1 MTKYA
6 PILLFVYNRLE
17 HLKQTMETL
26 QNNTLAAESELYIYS
41 DAPART
47 QTRRCT

>member
-6 PILLFVYNRLE
+6 PILLFVYNRPE

-26 QNNTLAAESELYIYS
+26 QNNTLAAESKLYIYS
-41 DAPART
+41 DAAART
-47 QTRRCT
+47 QTRQL

>member
-6 PILLFVYNRLE
+6 PILLFVYNRPE

-26 QNNTLAAESELYIYS
+26 QNNTLAAESKLYIPMQ
-41 DAPART
+41 PART
-47 QTRRCT
+47 QTRQL